1 MNAQQ
6 KLAAEIESAQ
16 SAIRAVR
23 PQISWTFTGETYI
36 DAKDRLWL
44 EATADSVPVWSRFN
58 GENVVSNFDTFD
70 IDASTDSEG
79 REARADEV
87 QRHLPDVL
95 DGWTYSHTYELKR
108 SDSTSAQHVHK
119 FHRDGEKVYVRG
131 FVSRVWGTSVTVG
144 HELDFF
150 A

>member
-23 PQISWTFTGETYI
+23 PQISWTFTGETHV
-36 DAKDRLWL
+36 DPKDRVWL
-44 EATADSVPVWSRFN
+44 QATANGAPVWSRFN
-58 GENVVSNFDTFD
+58 GEDVVSEFDTFD
-70 IDASTDSEG
+70 IDDSARREG
-79 REARADEV
+79 REATVEEV
-87 QRHLPDVL
+87 QRAAASSLE
-95 DGWTYSHTYELKR
+95 GSTYARTYELKR
-108 SDSTSAQHVHK
+108 SDSQGTQHVHK
-119 FHRDGEKVYVRG
+119 FYRDGLQVYVRG
-131 FVSRVWGTSVTVG
+131 FVSRTCAISLTVG